1 MTNGRSIQIKGDY
14 VQILQQSA
22 INPTIN
28 LSLVWNNVGMG
39 DSGVAMA
46 LIQTGAKPL
55 IGSILSKAIGLW
67 LRSQVDKIDHLQLNI
82 EGSNRSLLSGD
93 IPGVSVAA
101 ENAIY
106 QGLHLTQVQL
116 QGSNIRFNLG
126 QVLKG
131 QPLHLLEPFFV
142 TGNLHLNQ
150 LDLNQSLQAP
160 ILVQALNEFV
170 LSLLIAL
177 TQSSSQSTY
186 DLQNQQNDSWV
197 QSVQRIQDTQILI
210 ETDHLI
216 LNAQLLFDSGEL
228 LFFQL
233 KTGLEIANFREL
245 MLVQPKVQIY
255 DIDTELHL
263 DNYIID
269 LGSDIK
275 IQDLILSP
283 GLLEI
288 QATLK
293 INP

>member
-1 MTNGRSIQIKGDY
+1 
-14 VQILQQSA
+14 
-22 INPTIN
+22 
-28 LSLVWNNVGMG
+28 
-39 DSGVAMA
+39 MA
-46 LIQTGAKPL
+46 FIQTGAKPL
-55 IGSILSKAIGLW
+55 IGSLLSTAIGLW
-67 LRSQVDKIDHLQLNI
+67 LRSQVDQIDHLKLNI

-93 IPGVSVAA
+93 IPGVSVVA

-106 QGLHLTQVQL
+106 QGLHITQVQL

-126 QVLKG
+126 QILKG
-131 QPLHLLEPFFV
+131 QPLHLLDAFFV

-150 LDLNQSLQAP
+150 SDLNQSLQAP
-160 ILVQALNEFV
+160 MLVQALNEFV
-170 LSLLIAL
+170 LSLLTAL
-177 TQSSSQSTY
+177 THSPSPSSYNSQRG
-186 DLQNQQNDSWV
+186 QNDSWV
-197 QSVQRIQDTQILI
+197 QSVQRIQDPQITL

-228 LFFQL
+228 LSFQL

-245 MLVQPKVQIY
+245 MFVQPQVQIY
-255 DIDTELHL
+255 DTDTELHS

-283 GLLEI
+283 ELLEI

-293 INP
+293 VNP

>member
-126 QVLKG
+126 QILKG

-186 DLQNQQNDSWV
+186 DLQKQQNDSWV

>member
-1 MTNGRSIQIKGDY
+1 MTNGRSIQTKGDY

-126 QVLKG
+126 QILKG

-142 TGNLHLNQ
+142 TGNLHLHQ

-160 ILVQALNEFV
+160 MLVQALNEFV

>member
-1 MTNGRSIQIKGDY
+1 
-14 VQILQQSA
+14 
-22 INPTIN
+22 
-28 LSLVWNNVGMG
+28 MG
-39 DSGVAMA
+39 DFGGAMA
-46 LIQTGAKPL
+46 LIHTGGKPL
-55 IGSILSKAIGLW
+55 IGSLLSTAIGLW
-67 LRSQVDKIDHLQLNI
+67 LRSQVDKIDHLHLNI

-106 QGLHLTQVQL
+106 RGLHLTQVQL

-150 LDLNQSLQAP
+150 FDLNQSLQAP
-160 ILVQALNEFV
+160 MLVQALNELV
-170 LSLLIAL
+170 LSLLISL
-177 TQSSSQSTY
+177 TQSSPGSFHHPRQEE
-186 DLQNQQNDSWV
+186 NDSWV
-197 QSVQRIQDTQILI
+197 KSVQQIQDTQILI

-228 LFFQL
+228 LSFKL

-245 MLVQPKVQIY
+245 VLVQPQVQIY
-255 DIDTELHL
+255 DINTELHL
-263 DNYIID
+263 DHYIID

-275 IQDLILSP
+275 IQDLVLSP

-288 QATLK
+288 QAMLK
-293 INP
+293 VNP

>member
-1 MTNGRSIQIKGDY
+1 MTNGRSIQTKGDY

-55 IGSILSKAIGLW
+55 IGSIFSKAIGLW

>member
-1 MTNGRSIQIKGDY
+1 LTNGRSIQTKGDY

-116 QGSNIRFNLG
+116 QGQL
-126 QVLKG
+126 LKG

-142 TGNLHLNQ
+142 TGNLHLHQ

-160 ILVQALNEFV
+160 MLVQALNEFV

-186 DLQNQQNDSWV
+186 DLQKQQNDSWV
-197 QSVQRIQDTQILI
+197 QSVQRIQNPQITL
-210 ETDHLI
+210 ETGHLI

-245 MLVQPKVQIY
+245 MLVQPQVQIY

>member
-1 MTNGRSIQIKGDY
+1 
-14 VQILQQSA
+14 
-22 INPTIN
+22 
-28 LSLVWNNVGMG
+28 
-39 DSGVAMA
+39 MA
-46 LIQTGAKPL
+46 LIHTVRQPL
-55 IGSILSKAIGLW
+55 IGSLLSTAIGLW
-67 LRSQVDKIDHLQLNI
+67 LRSQVDKIDHLDLNI

-126 QVLKG
+126 KVLKG

-160 ILVQALNEFV
+160 MLVQALNEFV
-170 LSLLIAL
+170 LSLLISL
-177 TQSSSQSTY
+177 TQSSPGSFHNPRQEE
-186 DLQNQQNDSWV
+186 NDSWV
-197 QSVQRIQDTQILI
+197 KSVQRIQDPHILM

-228 LFFQL
+228 LSFQL
-233 KTGLEIANFREL
+233 KTGLKIANFREL
-245 MLVQPKVQIY
+245 ILVQPQVQIY
-255 DIDTELHL
+255 DINTELHL
-263 DNYIID
+263 DHYIID

-288 QATLK
+288 QAMLK
-293 INP
+293 VNP

>member
-1 MTNGRSIQIKGDY
+1 LTNGRSIQTKGDY

>member
-1 MTNGRSIQIKGDY
+1 MTNGRSIQTKGDY

-170 LSLLIAL
+170 LSLLISL

-186 DLQNQQNDSWV
+186 DLQKQQNDSWV

>member
-1 MTNGRSIQIKGDY
+1 
-14 VQILQQSA
+14 
-22 INPTIN
+22 
-28 LSLVWNNVGMG
+28 
-39 DSGVAMA
+39 MA

-126 QVLKG
+126 QILKG

-142 TGNLHLNQ
+142 TGNLHLHQ

-160 ILVQALNEFV
+160 MLVQALNEFV

-186 DLQNQQNDSWV
+186 DLQKQQNDSWV
-197 QSVQRIQDTQILI
+197 QSVQRIQNPQITL
-210 ETDHLI
+210 ETGHLI

-245 MLVQPKVQIY
+245 MLVQPQVQIY

>member
-1 MTNGRSIQIKGDY
+1 MTNGRSIQTKGDY

-126 QVLKG
+126 QILKG

-186 DLQNQQNDSWV
+186 DLQKQQNDSWV

>member
-1 MTNGRSIQIKGDY
+1 MTNGRSIQTKGDY

-186 DLQNQQNDSWV
+186 DLQKQQNDSWV

>member
-186 DLQNQQNDSWV
+186 DLQKQQNDSWV

>member
-1 MTNGRSIQIKGDY
+1 LTNGRSIQTKGDY

-160 ILVQALNEFV
+160 MLVQALNEFV

-197 QSVQRIQDTQILI
+197 QSVQRIQDPQILI

-245 MLVQPKVQIY
+245 MLVQPQVQIY

>member
-1 MTNGRSIQIKGDY
+1 M
-14 VQILQQSA
+14 
-22 INPTIN
+22 
-28 LSLVWNNVGMG
+28 
-39 DSGVAMA
+39 
-46 LIQTGAKPL
+46 
-55 IGSILSKAIGLW
+55 
-67 LRSQVDKIDHLQLNI
+67 
-82 EGSNRSLLSGD
+82 
-93 IPGVSVAA
+93 
-101 ENAIY
+101 
-106 QGLHLTQVQL
+106 
-116 QGSNIRFNLG
+116 
-126 QVLKG
+126 
-131 QPLHLLEPFFV
+131 
-142 TGNLHLNQ
+142 
-150 LDLNQSLQAP
+150 
-160 ILVQALNEFV
+160 
-170 LSLLIAL
+170 SLLIAL

>member
-1 MTNGRSIQIKGDY
+1 MTNGRSIQTKGDY

-126 QVLKG
+126 QILKG

>member
-82 EGSNRSLLSGD
+82 EGSNRSLLSGYS
-93 IPGVSVAA
+93 PGVSVAA

-170 LSLLIAL
+170 LSLLISL

-186 DLQNQQNDSWV
+186 DLQKQQNDSWV